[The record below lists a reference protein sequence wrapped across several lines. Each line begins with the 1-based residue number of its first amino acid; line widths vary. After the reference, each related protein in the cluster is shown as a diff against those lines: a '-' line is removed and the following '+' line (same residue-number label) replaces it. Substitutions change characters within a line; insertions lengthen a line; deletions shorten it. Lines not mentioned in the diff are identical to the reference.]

1 MAASL
6 ATSGHGAPSGKA
18 QRHVPERQDFVRA
31 LASGLNGSLSA
42 GLRQTGRSGR
52 RGRGRTAWFPGG
64 ARAAW
69 PGLGLHGHPPAL
81 LQRDVAVRRGR
92 RGLRLRVKVK
102 VKTGTPR
109 GARRDFLK
117 DPRPLAA
124 GSARPRRPPR
134 PPRPTGVRERGA
146 GPFPQPRS
154 VSGLRTPLSGA
165 AAAPGA
171 RGAPVASPCAA
182 VSVSAG
188 AGGSLLR
195 PA

>member
-42 GLRQTGRSGR
+42 GLRQTGRSGW
-52 RGRGRTAWFPGG
+52 RGRGRTAWFPRE
-64 ARAAW
+64 ALAAW

-92 RGLRLRVKVK
+92 RGPRSRVK

-124 GSARPRRPPR
+124 GSSRPRRPPR

-146 GPFPQPRS
+146 GPFPQPGS

-182 VSVSAG
+182 VCVSAG